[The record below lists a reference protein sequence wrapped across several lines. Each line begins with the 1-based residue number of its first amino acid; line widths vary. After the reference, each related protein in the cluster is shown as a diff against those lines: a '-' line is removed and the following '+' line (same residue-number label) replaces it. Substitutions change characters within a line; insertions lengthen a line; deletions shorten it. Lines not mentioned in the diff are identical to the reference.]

1 MSIMMNRV
9 GREKLPMIDIKTLLR
24 LQEID
29 IILSEARIMH
39 EGEEDAGE
47 LHEERDGLQQA
58 VDAVILA
65 RYRRLI
71 ERDVAVVHVRGGL
84 CTGCY
89 LAIPQG
95 DLNRMRSNKLDPVC
109 DNCGRFLYLDS

>member
-1 MSIMMNRV
+1 
-9 GREKLPMIDIKTLLR
+9 MIDIQILMR

-29 IILSEARIMH
+29 IVLSEARIMH
-39 EGEEDAGE
+39 EGEEDTSE
-47 LHEERDGLQQA
+47 LRDERDVLNEK

-65 RYRRLI
+65 RYQRLI
-71 ERDVAVVHVRGGL
+71 QRDVAVVHVRGGL

-109 DNCGRFLYLDS
+109 DNCGRFLHLDS

>member
-1 MSIMMNRV
+1 
-9 GREKLPMIDIKTLLR
+9 MIDIQILLR

-39 EGEEDAGE
+39 EGEEDTRE
-47 LHEERDGLQQA
+47 LREERDSLNKQ
-58 VDAVILA
+58 VDAVILV
-65 RYRRLI
+65 RYQRLI
-71 ERDVAVVHVRGGL
+71 ERDVAVVHIRGGL

-109 DNCGRFLYLDS
+109 DNCGRFLHMDS

>member
-1 MSIMMNRV
+1 
-9 GREKLPMIDIKTLLR
+9 MIDIQILLR

-29 IILSEARIMH
+29 IILSEAHIMH
-39 EGEEDAGE
+39 EGEADTRE
-47 LHEERDGLQQA
+47 LQVEREALNTK

-65 RYRRLI
+65 RYQRLI
-71 ERDVAVVHVRGGL
+71 QRDVAVVHVRGGL

-89 LAIPQG
+89 LAIPLG
-95 DLNRMRSNKLDPVC
+95 DLNRMRSAKLDPVC

>member
-1 MSIMMNRV
+1 
-9 GREKLPMIDIKTLLR
+9 MIDIKILLR

-39 EGEEDAGE
+39 EGEEDATG
-47 LHEERDGLQQA
+47 LQSERDTLQEQ
-58 VDAVILA
+58 VNAVILT
-65 RYRRLI
+65 RYERLI
-71 ERDVAVVHVRGGL
+71 KRDVAVVHVRGGL

-95 DLNRMRSNKLDPVC
+95 DLNRMKSNKLDPVC

>member
-1 MSIMMNRV
+1 
-9 GREKLPMIDIKTLLR
+9 MIDIQILLR

-39 EGEEDAGE
+39 EGEEDTRE
-47 LHEERDGLQQA
+47 LREERDSLNKQ
-58 VDAVILA
+58 VDAVILV
-65 RYRRLI
+65 RHQRLI
-71 ERDVAVVHVRGGL
+71 ERDVAVVHIRGGL

-109 DNCGRFLYLDS
+109 DNCGRFLHMDS